1 MTINRLLPGSL
12 ALAIALLLTA
22 CGPQKT
28 EEGKAAETEAPV
40 SEHSSAGLPDGN
52 IAAGEKFANTK
63 QAGTGQAC
71 VECHGK
77 EGAAPI
83 DASYPYL
90 AGQYADYVA
99 NALEM
104 YRDGRRQNTLMAAQA
119 KELKDQDI
127 ADLAAYFAS
136 RQRKVYDLHEH
147 ESAK

>member
-1 MTINRLLPGSL
+1 MTNIRLLAGSL
-12 ALAIALLLTA
+12 ALALLVTA
-22 CGPQKT
+22 CGGKKA
-28 EEGKAAETEAPV
+28 EEGAAAEAGAEAPV
-40 SEHSSAGLPDGN
+40 SEHSSAGLPEGN
-52 IAAGEKFANTK
+52 ITAGEKLANAK

-90 AGQYADYVA
+90 AGQYADYLA

-104 YRDGRRQNTLMAAQA
+104 YRDGRRENTLMAAQA

-136 RQRKVYDLHEH
+136 RSPKVHDL
-147 ESAK
+147 SAQPAK